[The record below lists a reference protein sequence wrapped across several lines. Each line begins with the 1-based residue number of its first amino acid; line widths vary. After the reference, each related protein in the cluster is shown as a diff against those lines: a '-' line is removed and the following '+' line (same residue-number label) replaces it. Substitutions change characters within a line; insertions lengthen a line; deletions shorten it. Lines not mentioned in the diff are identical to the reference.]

1 MSGNA
6 HRAAVGHFPCYV
18 GCQVWAA
25 FVAFILLSFY
35 LLLGLSVSA
44 LHGLLP
50 SLRQRS
56 SCYPYLTACQYTMV

>member
-1 MSGNA
+1 
-6 HRAAVGHFPCYV
+6 
-18 GCQVWAA
+18 VWAA
-25 FVAFILLSFY
+25 FAAFILLSFY

-56 SCYPYLTACQYTMV
+56 SCYPYLTVCQYTMV